1 VNTRLF
7 GLLSALLIL
16 TQLPA
21 QEDFTFTARLDGTSQ
36 HYVELLPPNFR
47 PDEPTDLLIALHGH
61 GSDRWQFIKDTRGE
75 CKGLR
80 DVAAKY
86 GAIVVSP
93 DYRAKTSWM
102 GPAAEA
108 DLLQILDEVQ
118 SRRKI
123 RRTFVAGGS
132 MGGTSA
138 AIFAVLH
145 PERVQGFCSLNG
157 TANMLEYKRF
167 TEAISASYGGTVST
181 ARAQYEARSP
191 ELHPERL
198 TMPAAFTTGGQD
210 TIVPPDSTLKL
221 VSALQ
226 AARRPVYHIHRP
238 DGGHSTT
245 LADTTAAVEFLFTP
259 NRPPPIPESSSKPNP
274 QPAQPAPKQP
284 IPESLRSRFNSL
296 NADTTGKLS
305 LLTDSQADAVIFKK
319 AVDWALSY
327 EPSLTPTDA
336 ELLDGYLSRYSQRL
350 TESKKGA
357 APWAS
362 RKGKTARGFQSL
374 VDGSVQP
381 YGIIIPAGY
390 DGTTAFRLD
399 VVLHGSSKPVGM
411 SEARFIK
418 RFEEGDGDGVGPNVP
433 FIELHPLGRVEN
445 CYRWAGETDVFE
457 AIEAVCRNY
466 KIDRRRIV
474 LRGMSMGASG
484 TWHLGLKHPSQFAAL
499 GPYCGYVD
507 THRFSETPVPGFIK
521 VGPLPEHQERGLR
534 MLDSIGFAANASMV
548 PVTAA
553 IGDQDVFFQS
563 HVHMSDVF
571 KSEGLE
577 MVNLIAKGTG
587 HTIEPATHKAQLERI
602 ANDLNLP
609 NREDP
614 ETLRFVTW
622 TLKYANCRWLE
633 VLGLGQHYQRS
644 EFIAKRT
651 NNALTITKADNIT
664 RFRITHPLASVQIEG
679 ATVQLSN
686 SSPTRD
692 FIFSKRNGVW
702 SQDEAASDRLAFR
715 KKPRLQG
722 PIDDAFSAP
731 FVCVRG
737 TGTPWHADVQ
747 AWADASLQRFQNEW
761 RRFMRGELPIK
772 NDSEITETDIK
783 KYHLILFGDPGS
795 NRWISK
801 TLGELPIEWTA
812 NHLRMADRQFASK
825 DHVPVFI
832 HPNPLSPDRYIV
844 VNSGHTFH
852 EAEFA
857 AFNYLLFPRLGDRA
871 VMQIL
876 PGIREW
882 QPGKTFPENPVLA
895 GFFDES
901 WK

>member
-1 VNTRLF
+1 M
-7 GLLSALLIL
+7 
-16 TQLPA
+16 
-21 QEDFTFTARLDGTSQ
+21 
-36 HYVELLPPNFR
+36 ELLPPNFR
-47 PDEPTDLLIALHGH
+47 PDEPADLVIALHGH

-80 DVAAKY
+80 DVAAKHR
-86 GAIVVSP
+86 AIVVSP

-102 GPAAEA
+102 GPAAED

-123 RRTFVAGGS
+123 QRTFVAGGS

-138 AIFAVLH
+138 AIFATLH
-145 PERVQGFCSLNG
+145 PHRVHGFCSLNG
-157 TANMLEYKRF
+157 TANMVEYKRF
-167 TEAISASYGGTVST
+167 TDAISASYGGTLAT

-191 ELHPERL
+191 SLHPERL

-226 AARRPVYHIHRP
+226 AAGRQVYHIHRP

-245 LADTTAAVEFLFTP
+245 LADTAAAMEFLFTP
-259 NRPPPIPESSSKPNP
+259 NRPPPIPASTSSSSQQAPRP
-274 QPAQPAPKQP
+274 PTPPAASQP
-284 IPESLRSRFNSL
+284 IPDSLRARLKNL
-296 NADTTGKLS
+296 HPDAARIVAN
-305 LLTDSQADAVIFKK
+305 LTDAQADARIFTK

-327 EPSLTPTDA
+327 EPSLTPPDI
-336 ELLDGYLSRYSQRL
+336 ELLERYLSRYEQRNAS
-350 TESKKGA
+350 TTKGKV
-357 APWAS
+357 PWAT
-362 RKGKTARGFQSL
+362 RKGKTARGFQSR

-381 YGIIIPAGY
+381 YGVIVPAGY
-390 DGTTAFRLD
+390 DGKTAFRLD

-418 RFEEGDGDGVGPNVP
+418 RFEEGDEDGTGPNVP

-466 KIDRRRIV
+466 NIDRKRIV

-484 TWHLGLKHPSQFAAL
+484 TWHLGLKHPSRFAAL

-507 THRFSETPVPGFIK
+507 THRFSETPIPGFIK
-521 VGPLPEHQERGLR
+521 VGPLPEHQEQGLH

-563 HVHMSDVF
+563 HVHMSEVF
-571 KSEGLE
+571 QREGLE

-602 ANDLNLP
+602 ANDLNRP
-609 NREDP
+609 NRDDP

-622 TLKYANCRWLE
+622 TLKYPTCHWLE
-633 VLGLGQHYQRS
+633 LDGLEQHYQRA
-644 EFIAKRT
+644 ELVAQRT
-651 NNALTITKADNIT
+651 GDSLTISKAENIT
-664 RFRITHPLASVQIEG
+664 RFRITRPITSVRIEG
-679 ATVQLSN
+679 ADVQLSN
-686 SSPTRD
+686 QGALRD
-692 FIFSKRNGVW
+692 FSFSKKNGAW
-702 SQDEAASDRLAFR
+702 CQDDDSNKRREVLKR
-715 KKPRLQG
+715 PGLQG

-731 FVCVRG
+731 FLCVRG
-737 TGTPWHADVQ
+737 TGTPWHAEVQ
-747 AWADASLQRFQNEW
+747 AWADASLRRFESEW

-772 NDSEITETDIK
+772 NDTEITEADLK
-783 KYHLILFGDPGS
+783 NHNLILFGDPGS
-795 NRWISK
+795 NQWIAK
-801 TLGELPIEWTA
+801 TLGSLPLEWTK
-812 NHLRMADRQFASK
+812 NHLQMANTQFAAK
-825 DHVPVFI
+825 DHAPVFI
-832 HPNPLSPDRYIV
+832 HPNPLSPDRYLV

-876 PGIREW
+876 PGASDW
-882 QPGKTFPENPVLA
+882 KPGRTFPEKPVIA
-895 GFFDES
+895 GYFDES
-901 WK
+901 WR